1 MPSLP
6 PRASA
11 FVAHA
16 TRTISTAQDA
26 LARSARLQGIVLIGG
41 LGLIAA
47 TLVGDHRRVH
57 SELDAF
63 GERVEMFVVAVPIHT
78 GEEIASA
85 DVIAVS
91 IPRRFHVTTAID
103 DLNGRIATYDLDPGD
118 PLTESNTTVDTGT
131 TIPEGWRALT
141 IDAGPLV
148 ERLSPGTVVDV
159 MANGAFLV
167 EGALV
172 LDVIDDARTVLIAVP
187 QDRVVSVADAAS
199 VGIAVLA
206 IAN

>member
-1 MPSLP
+1 
-6 PRASA
+6 
-11 FVAHA
+11 
-16 TRTISTAQDA
+16 
-26 LARSARLQGIVLIGG
+26 
-41 LGLIAA
+41 
-47 TLVGDHRRVH
+47 
-57 SELDAF
+57 
-63 GERVEMFVVAVPIHT
+63 MFVVAVPIHT

-148 ERLSPGTVVDV
+148 ERLAPGTVVDV